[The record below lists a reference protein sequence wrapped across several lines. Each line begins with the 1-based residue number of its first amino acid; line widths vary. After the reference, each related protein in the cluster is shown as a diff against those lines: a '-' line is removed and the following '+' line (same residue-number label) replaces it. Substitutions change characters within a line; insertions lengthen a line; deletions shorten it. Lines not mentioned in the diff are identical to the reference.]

1 MSIVASVELSL
12 LNIRE
17 GFYSKK
23 NIIKQKRKNMNFI
36 DFHCDTATLILE
48 KGEELQQNNLTID
61 IEKLQKGE
69 ALAQFFAMYIDAKKV
84 ESSFDYCVKMLKTF
98 KDELAK
104 NQETISLCTTYD
116 DLIATQEENKIAAFL
131 SIEEGDA
138 LEGSLDKLR
147 FFKQEG
153 ISAVT
158 LTWNYENALGYPN
171 FQWEHQNKGLKKK
184 GFEAVEEMNHLN
196 MLIDVSHLSDGG
208 FKDVLEHSKS
218 PFIATHSNA
227 RVMTNHPRNLSDK
240 MLKQLADVGGLTGI
254 NFFNNFLVNGELKE
268 KMEVAKIEDM
278 VRHIKHI
285 KKVAG
290 VDVIGL
296 GSDFDGIPNSVEI
309 EDISQ
314 MSKLSDTLLKNGFSY
329 DEVEKM
335 FFSNGLRIIK
345 DVLK

>member
-1 MSIVASVELSL
+1 
-12 LNIRE
+12 
-17 GFYSKK
+17 
-23 NIIKQKRKNMNFI
+23 MNFI

-48 KGEELQQNNLTID
+48 RDEELQKNNLTID

-69 ALAQFFAMYIDAKKV
+69 ALAQFFAMYIDAQKV
-84 ESSFDYCVKMLKTF
+84 ESSYDYCVTMLNTF
-98 KDELAK
+98 KNELAK
-104 NQETISLCTTYD
+104 NQESISLCRSYD
-116 DLIATQEENKIAAFL
+116 DLIATQKENKIAAFL

-138 LEGSLDKLR
+138 LDGSLDKLR
-147 FFKQEG
+147 FFKEEG
-153 ISAVT
+153 ISAIT
-158 LTWNYENALGYPN
+158 LTWNYVNALGYPN
-171 FQWEHQNKGLKKK
+171 FQWEHQDKGLKAK
-184 GFEAVEEMNHLN
+184 GIEVVEEMNSLN

-208 FKDVLEHSKS
+208 FEDVLKHSKA

-227 RVMTNHPRNLSDK
+227 RAMTNHPRNLSDE
-240 MLKQLADVGGLTGI
+240 MLKKLANAGGLTGI

-278 VRHIKHI
+278 VWHIKHI
-285 KKVAG
+285 KKVGG

-296 GSDFDGIPNSVEI
+296 GSDFDGIPNPVEI

-314 MSKLSDTLLKNGFSY
+314 MGKLSDALLKNGFSS

-335 FFSNGLRIIK
+335 FFRNGLRIIK

>member
-1 MSIVASVELSL
+1 MP
-12 LNIRE
+12 
-17 GFYSKK
+17 
-23 NIIKQKRKNMNFI
+23 MNFI

-48 KGEELQQNNLTID
+48 QKQELQKNNLTID

-69 ALAQFFAMYIDAKKV
+69 ALAQFFAMYIDAQKV
-84 ESSFDYCVKMLKTF
+84 ESSYDYCVTMLNTF
-98 KDELAK
+98 KDELTK
-104 NQETISLCTTYD
+104 NQETISLCRSYD
-116 DLIATQEENKIAAFL
+116 DLITTQKENKIAAFL

-138 LEGSLDKLR
+138 LDGSLDKLR
-147 FFKQEG
+147 FFKEEG

-158 LTWNYENALGYPN
+158 LTWNYVNALGYPN
-171 FQWEHQNKGLKKK
+171 FQWEHQEKGLKPR
-184 GFEAVEEMNHLN
+184 GIEVVEEMNSLN

-208 FKDVLEHSKS
+208 FEDVLKHSKA

-227 RVMTNHPRNLSDK
+227 RVMTNHPRNLSDE
-240 MLKQLADVGGLTGI
+240 MLKKLANAGGLTGI

-296 GSDFDGIPNSVEI
+296 GSDFDGIPNPVEI

-314 MSKLSDTLLKNGFSY
+314 MSQLSDALLKNGFSM

-335 FFSNGLRIIK
+335 FFRNGLRIIK
-345 DVLK
+345 DALK